1 MALVKFN
8 KEFKNKE
15 TNEIVEANQEVDI
28 TLKRADE
35 IVENI
40 QKQNKKFP
48 EYKDFGYERVK
59 KDEANGTKD

>member
-15 TNEIVEANQEVDI
+15 TNEIVEANQEIDI

-40 QKQNKKFP
+40 HKQTRKFP
-48 EYKDFGYERVK
+48 KYKNFGYERTK
-59 KDEANGTKD
+59 KDKEDGIKD

>member
-15 TNEIVEANQEVDI
+15 TNEVVEANQEVDI

-40 QKQNKKFP
+40 QKQTKKFP

-59 KDEANGTKD
+59 KDEVDGTED

>member
-15 TNEIVEANQEVDI
+15 TNEIIEANQEVDI

-40 QKQNKKFP
+40 RKQTRKFP
-48 EYKDFGYERVK
+48 KYKNFGYERVK
-59 KDEANGTKD
+59 KDETNGTED